1 MIGKQLCSSGNW
13 ELSGMETKQKE
24 SRAADTSSGH
34 HISTYTSRNDLPPL
48 LSYLLPAASSFFN
61 NSIIGSSVGKE
72 LTGNAGDTGDVSFV
86 RGSGRFPGEGHGNPL
101 QYSGLEN
108 STDRGAWWATFY
120 GVTKSWAQLRR
131 WTHIHTHI
139 WTDTLVCKT
148 IDLPSWE
155 E

>member
-1 MIGKQLCSSGNW
+1 
-13 ELSGMETKQKE
+13 METKQKE

-101 QYSGLEN
+101 QYSCLEN
-108 STDRGAWWATFY
+108 TLDRGTWQAT
-120 GVTKSWAQLRR
+120 VHRVAKSQ
-131 WTHIHTHI
+131 T
-139 WTDTLVCKT
+139 
-148 IDLPSWE
+148 
-155 E
+155 